1 MNQYG
6 SYNALLNNAISAIL
20 AAVEIYNKHR
30 IFYRNKCF
38 VVLLINSWEL
48 MLKAIISKIKI
59 SIYEPKKRNQPQRTL
74 TLWQAIDTSKKLF
87 PSASF
92 T

>member
-6 SYNALLNNAISAIL
+6 YYNAQLNNAISANL

-59 SIYEPKKRNQPQRTL
+59 SIYERKEAQS
-74 TLWQAIDTSKKLF
+74 TSKNF
-87 PSASF
+87 NIMASY
-92 T
+92 